1 MKKIFFLATLV
12 FTTIFHAQIK
22 EKISWQQQVKDLGNN
37 EFEVQFIANL
47 ENGWH
52 VYSLDNASEDI
63 YPTLFTLEKNSNYKT
78 LTKLQANGKK
88 KTEFSKA
95 FNTNL
100 STFEGKIV
108 YSQKIKAL
116 TDKPFTI
123 DANVEY
129 QVCDDK
135 MCLAPE
141 SEIYSVKITPKAIEN
156 STQKVNSKK
165 DTLQSNTVLPSKEN
179 QVKND
184 ITTENLIV
192 SNQTSKTAK
201 KNNLIIPSIDVKNPL
216 TKNCI
221 ETQTKDKTYF
231 NLFLLGFIGGL
242 LALLTPCVYPMVP
255 LTISYFTKSSEK
267 VKGKRNAFIYA
278 LFIALIFV
286 AFTIPF
292 HIFSDISENIFNQ
305 ISTNVWLNIFFFL
318 IFVFF
323 AFSFFGYYE
332 ITLPS
337 SWINKSDKASD
348 AGGIVGLFFM
358 ALTLVIVSFSC
369 TGPILG
375 SLLAGSISSAN
386 GAKQLTSA
394 FAGFGLSW
402 AIVFGVFAMF
412 PQLLKSLPKSG
423 GWMNTLKVVLGFL
436 ELGLALKF
444 LSKADLVSK
453 FFLIKREL
461 FVAIWIVICLLTIL
475 YLLGFISFPHDE
487 KPRKRTSGK
496 IILSIIFGAFALYL
510 SQGLFPSEK
519 PNLKALS
526 GITPPMFVS
535 YYKTESCPLGLNCYH
550 DYFEAL
556 EIAKQQK
563 KPLMID
569 FTGYGC
575 ENCRKME
582 EFVWVEDD
590 VYKLLNN
597 EVILTSLYVDDKE
610 ELPENQK
617 EIVQLKDG
625 RKRKIETIGNKWA
638 TFQKE
643 NFLENSQPQYVLLTP
658 DEKVINFPISGYN
671 DKETFLQFLECG
683 INYYKESNK

>member
-1 MKKIFFLATLV
+1 MKKIFLLATLV
-12 FTTIFHAQIK
+12 FTTIFYAQIK

-37 EFEVQFIANL
+37 EFEVQFVATL

-52 VYSLDNASEDI
+52 VYALDNTSEDI

-78 LTKLQANGKK
+78 IGKLQANGKK

-108 YSQKIKAL
+108 YSQKIQAL
-116 TDKPFTI
+116 VNKPFSI
-123 DANVEY
+123 DATVEY

-141 SEIYSVKITPKAIEN
+141 TEIQTIKITPKITEKT
-156 STQKVNSKK
+156 TQTETIKKDSQNVVTSQNIDNQLKK
-165 DTLQSNTVLPSKEN
+165 DTTQLNNQLKTTNSNTNSRE
-179 QVKND
+179 
-184 ITTENLIV
+184 
-192 SNQTSKTAK
+192 
-201 KNNLIIPSIDVKNPL
+201 LIIKSIDVKNPL
-216 TKNCI
+216 TPNCI

-255 LTISYFTKSSEK
+255 LTISYFTKSSDK
-267 VKGKRNAFIYA
+267 AKGKRNAFIYA
-278 LFIALIFV
+278 LFIALIFI

-305 ISTNVWLNIFFFL
+305 ISTNIWLNIFFFL
-318 IFVFF
+318 VFVFF

-348 AGGIVGLFFM
+348 AGGIIGLFFM

-375 SLLAGSISSAN
+375 SLLAGSISSAD
-386 GAKQLTSA
+386 GANQLTSA

-402 AIVFGVFAMF
+402 AILFGIFAWF

-423 GWMNTLKVVLGFL
+423 GWMNTLKVILGFL

-444 LSKADLVSK
+444 LSKADLVSE
-453 FFLIKREL
+453 FFFIKREL

-487 KPRKRTSGK
+487 KPRQRTIAK
-496 IILSIIFGAFALYL
+496 TIFAAVFALFALYL

-535 YYKTESCPLGLNCYH
+535 YYKNESCPLGLNCYH

-556 EIAKQQK
+556 EVAKQQN

-582 EFVWVEDD
+582 EFVWVEED

-597 EVILTSLYVDDKE
+597 EVVLVSLYVDKKE
-610 ELPENQK
+610 ELPENEK
-617 EIVQLKDG
+617 HIIQLKDG
-625 RKRKIETIGNKWA
+625 RKRKIETYGNKWA

-658 DEKVINFPISGYN
+658 DEKVINYPISGYN
-671 DKETFLQFLECG
+671 DKETFLQFLQCG
-683 INYYKESNK
+683 INYYKESKK